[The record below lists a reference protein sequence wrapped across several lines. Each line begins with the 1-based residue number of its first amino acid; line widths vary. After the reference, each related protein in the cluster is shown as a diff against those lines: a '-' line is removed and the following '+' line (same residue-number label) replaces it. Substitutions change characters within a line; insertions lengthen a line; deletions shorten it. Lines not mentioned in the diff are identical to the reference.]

1 MNVAEAPPYTYEN
14 SQLGDSQNEVVSEAP
29 INTESFTSFFNQ
41 AATAG
46 NAISSGNLNTTT
58 PAPSL
63 NLVGRTMEIS
73 LTEDQVQKVIDTF
86 LPTISQT
93 IPIKTLTMNFEGST
107 FTTDITVDVPYF
119 KGTVSGNG
127 RIVNNK
133 LVLDNAVVGVI
144 PLSQANREYIA
155 QEINN
160 ALISAAG
167 KYNLSIKSL
176 TLSNDKLTVVLE
188 KIS

>member
-1 MNVAEAPPYTYEN
+1 MEEYPFSTRHNGY
-14 SQLGDSQNEVVSEAP
+14 LL
-29 INTESFTSFFNQ
+29 F
-41 AATAG
+41 
-46 NAISSGNLNTTT
+46 
-58 PAPSL
+58 
-63 NLVGRTMEIS
+63 VGR
-73 LTEDQVQKVIDTF
+73 
-86 LPTISQT
+86 ISQEKGVHFA
-93 IPIKTLTMNFEGST
+93 IEAANTLHMPLIIAAKL
-107 FTTDITVDVPYF
+107 DAVDVPYF